1 MELGL
6 KGRTALIC
14 GASKGIGKGIARAL
28 AREGVDVALLAR
40 GREGLEATAQEIR
53 TEFKVTAAVV
63 SADLTDGASVKSAA
77 EALKNEPP
85 FSALNIVVNNA
96 GVPVTRSDRQIFWA
110 DQDWR
115 DLIEVK
121 TLGALRVVREF
132 LPMMNRDGT
141 GRIINVTGASGV
153 AVWCPA
159 LGHGLNNAALIH
171 ATGYLA
177 QDLWAERI
185 TVNAII
191 PGLVGTEF
199 RETWAAALAAQ
210 QDKSRDRFLADFCR
224 ERGIFM
230 ERWAEVEEVAD
241 LAVFLASDRAK
252 YINGA
257 KIPIDGGFSVNSR

>member
-1 MELGL
+1 LAVAPSRTQIQSAPQTVFAAPAIISTRPRHPPGAMTAASSAKSRTPKPPPRSDRYCGGGTPLPDGPPESDGL
-6 KGRTALIC
+6 RT
-14 GASKGIGKGIARAL
+14 
-28 AREGVDVALLAR
+28 VAHR
-40 GREGLEATAQEIR
+40 MQTAQ
-53 TEFKVTAAVV
+53 FAANVAGHV
-63 SADLTDGASVKSAA
+63 LVGGLDSVAVKSAA

-210 QDKSRDRFLADFCR
+210 QGKSRDRFLADFCR
-224 ERGIFM
+224 ERGI
-230 ERWAEVEEVAD
+230 
-241 LAVFLASDRAK
+241 
-252 YINGA
+252 
-257 KIPIDGGFSVNSR
+257 